1 MFIVFTQ
8 AYFLVDTRSTDLV
21 CLSFRKELYLTP
33 IACYAHTV
41 VFEAKGVIDSC
52 FVCGGQSSSHQVLDS
67 TLYIPALSPAYWP
80 DRLASLLAGNRSL
93 WLEFLPADMMQEE
106 KVMLQKCLI

>member
-1 MFIVFTQ
+1 MLIVFTQ
-8 AYFLVDTRSTDLV
+8 AYFLVDTWSTDLV

-41 VFEAKGVIDSC
+41 MFEAKGVIDSC
-52 FVCGGQSSSHQVLDS
+52 CDCSSQASSHQVLDS

-80 DRLASLLAGNRSL
+80 DRLASLLAGDRSL
-93 WLEFLPADMMQEE
+93 WLEFLPANMMQEE
-106 KVMLQKCLI
+106 EVMLENI

>member
-1 MFIVFTQ
+1 M
-8 AYFLVDTRSTDLV
+8 L
-21 CLSFRKELYLTP
+21 
-33 IACYAHTV
+33 HT
-41 VFEAKGVIDSC
+41 SC
-52 FVCGGQSSSHQVLDS
+52 CVRANQCSNQVLDS

-106 KVMLQKCLI
+106 QVILES